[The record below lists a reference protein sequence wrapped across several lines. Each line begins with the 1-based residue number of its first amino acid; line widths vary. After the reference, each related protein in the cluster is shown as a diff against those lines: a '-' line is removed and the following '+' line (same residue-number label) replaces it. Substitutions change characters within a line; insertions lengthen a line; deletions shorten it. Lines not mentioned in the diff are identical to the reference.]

1 MASTSSIL
9 NSSPFFLKK
18 SLACSR
24 LHSSLVKGALRCD
37 DLVHLG
43 FDLGEVVGVERLLLG
58 EVVEEAVLDHRA
70 DGHLGAGPQRLH
82 GLRHHVRG
90 VVPDQ
95 LQRFRVGAGDDLD
108 RGVLVDR
115 VGEVGEPAVDHHRHG
130 LLGQRLGDA
139 LGQLAAGDA
148 PW

>member
-24 LHSSLVKGALRCD
+24 LQNSLVKGALRAMISCI
-37 DLVHLG
+37 LASILR
-43 FDLGEVVGVERLLLG
+43 EIVGMERLRLG

-90 VVPDQ
+90 IVADQ
-95 LQRFRVGAGDDLD
+95 LQRLGIGAGDDLD
-108 RGVLVDR
+108 GGVGLDR
-115 VGEVGEPAVDHHRHG
+115 VGEVGELAVDDHRHG
-130 LLGQRLGDA
+130 LLGKRFGDA
-139 LGQLAAGDA
+139 LGQLRAR
-148 PW
+148 